1 MDGAL
6 FWTAAA
12 SLRDAALAFALERC
26 DMIWTAAASLRAA
39 ALSFVIL
46 ETVNRK
52 RRREDLSPQSK
63 MIRNLC
69 LTLMVLTGL
78 VIGDRFSTVSSATE
92 TASADDGNPALQPR
106 PLRVAIV
113 GFAPATAANKP
124 GQLSL
129 AEALSRDARVALI
142 DPSIVQSALL
152 GIGYDGSIN
161 MSNDEARKLGAAI
174 GCDFFVVGKAEALTR
189 SERENDSHE
198 EAYTGVIIVDGRTGA
213 LTGFD
218 FVSNKASTRESALQA
233 LNKTLDARAA
243 GYVDRMIQVRARART
258 ARSSDS
264 VTSASPADLVED
276 VPGEGSPRST
286 GFKAPEFVNRVKPEY
301 ATEADIADITATVEA
316 MVVFRSNGEIG
327 GIEITRWAGFG
338 LDESSER
345 AIRQLKFKP
354 ATRDGNAINVRAMIR
369 YNFRRIA
376 EPAGKLD
383 QPASKPPDKPER
395 DLRQ

>member
-1 MDGAL
+1 
-6 FWTAAA
+6 
-12 SLRDAALAFALERC
+12 
-26 DMIWTAAASLRAA
+26 
-39 ALSFVIL
+39 
-46 ETVNRK
+46 
-52 RRREDLSPQSK
+52 

-78 VIGDRFSTVSSATE
+78 VIGARFSTWSSVSEA
-92 TASADDGNPALQPR
+92 ASADDADPAVQPL

-113 GFAPATAANKP
+113 GFAPATAANKA
-124 GQLSL
+124 GELSL

-142 DPSIVQSALL
+142 DPSIVQSALV
-152 GIGYDGSIN
+152 GIGYNGSIN
-161 MSNDEARKLGAAI
+161 MSKDEARKLGAAI

-198 EAYTGVIIVDGRTGA
+198 EAYTGVMIVDGRTGA

-218 FVSNKASTRESALQA
+218 FISNKASTRESALRA

-243 GYVDRMIQVRARART
+243 GYLDRMIQVRTRT
-258 ARSSDS
+258 RTVRSSDS
-264 VTSASPADLVED
+264 VTSASPAADLVED

-286 GFKAPEFVNRVKPEY
+286 GFTAPEFINRVKPEY
-301 ATEADIADITATVEA
+301 ATEAEIADITATVEA

-376 EPAGKLD
+376 EPAGKLE

-395 DLRQ
+395 DLRQLFKPTYRRPPD